1 MTIIPRRPFLP
12 RRPGRTFATAAMAL
26 VLSMVFLP
34 PSASGQEEP
43 ATAPDI
49 GAPPAELATPRRTM
63 RTYLEALAEGD
74 IERATSALDLSGL
87 ALTERL
93 QRVRGPEIAIEL
105 KDAIDRVRLVDY
117 EDIPDRTDGAPYV
130 FWRGQDGVIEIA
142 RGADGG
148 WRFSPLTVETLAQT
162 RTELAEQETVEGVV
176 TAPQTRSQWLR
187 GQMPS
192 SLTGPGFILEHW
204 QWLTLLALVVLG
216 VAIDLLARLLLYA
229 IASRRLRR
237 RAQVDPQK
245 IHRGL
250 RPFGLVAMA
259 AFWWFG
265 LGWLGLPERPLAVL
279 GTTIEIVAVAGG
291 IWALYRLIDLVI
303 AVFESRAEDTDS
315 KLDDMLVPLFE
326 RSSKIFVLVF
336 GLIFLADS
344 LRIPIASLLA
354 GIGIGG
360 IALALAAQ
368 DLVKNL
374 FGSVTVLLDRPFEI
388 GDYVLVSGIEGT
400 VEEVAFRSTR
410 IRTPADTVVTLP
422 NGNLISAAVENFG
435 RRRFRR
441 WRTHIGIAYG
451 TPTKRITEFCDQL
464 RALVAAREDV
474 RDEGYYVELNQL
486 GASSLEI
493 LFQVFFA
500 VPGYADELRARH
512 ELGVTI
518 LELAEE
524 MDVEIAFPTQT
535 IHLRSAGTTKPGG
548 ETEHSS

>member
-1 MTIIPRRPFLP
+1 
-12 RRPGRTFATAAMAL
+12 
-26 VLSMVFLP
+26 
-34 PSASGQEEP
+34 
-43 ATAPDI
+43 
-49 GAPPAELATPRRTM
+49 M

-74 IERATSALDLSGL
+74 IDRAASTLDLSGL
-87 ALTERL
+87 ALSERL
-93 QRVRGPEIAIEL
+93 QRIRGREVAIEL
-105 KDAIDRVRLVDY
+105 KDAVDRVRLVEY
-117 EDIPDRTDGAPYV
+117 EDIPDGLRGDPYV
-130 FWRGQDGVIEIA
+130 FWRGREGLIEIS
-142 RGADGG
+142 RSDDGA
-148 WRFSPLTVETLAQT
+148 WRFSSRTIEALEQT
-162 RTELAEQETVEGVV
+162 RAELADRDTVAGVV
-176 TAPQTRSQWLR
+176 EAPKTRAQWMR
-187 GQMPS
+187 AQVPA

-204 QWLTLLALVVLG
+204 QWLALLALIVLG
-216 VAIDLLARLLLYA
+216 VAIDLLSRLLLYA
-229 IASRRLRR
+229 VVSNRLKGS
-237 RAQVDPQK
+237 AQVDPQR

-279 GTTIEIVAVAGG
+279 GTAVEVVAVVGA
-291 IWALYRLIDLVI
+291 IWGLYRLIDLIV
-303 AVFESRAEDTDS
+303 AVLDSRAEETDS

-326 RSSKIFVLVF
+326 RSTKIFVLVF

-354 GIGIGG
+354 GVGIGG

-410 IRTPADTVVTLP
+410 IRTPGDTVVTLP
-422 NGNLISAAVENFG
+422 NANLISAAVENFG

-441 WRTHIGIAYG
+441 WRTHIGIAYD
-451 TPTKRITEFCDQL
+451 TPTTRITEFCDRL
-464 RALVAAREDV
+464 RALITEREDT
-474 RDEGYYVELNQL
+474 RDEGFYVELNNL

-512 ELGVTI
+512 ELAVGI

-524 MDVEIAFPTQT
+524 MNVEIAFPTQT
-535 IHLRSAGTTKPGG
+535 IHLRGAADTPSIGADAQLDD
-548 ETEHSS
+548 